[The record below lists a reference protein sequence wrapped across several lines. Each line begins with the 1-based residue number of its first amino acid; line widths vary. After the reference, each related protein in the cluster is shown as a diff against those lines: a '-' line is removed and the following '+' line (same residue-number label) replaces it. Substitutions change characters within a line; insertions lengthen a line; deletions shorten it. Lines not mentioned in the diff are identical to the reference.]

1 MLKYSEASYG
11 RQIIVGLIDAS
22 LSIIFVILFIIKM
35 PEFVNTYFKDVN
47 GSLLVAVVFVLYR
60 LFSLLLFH
68 QTVGMRLFRVVLLN
82 GEEQPLTFLE
92 KSLAAVFILFCG
104 TAYYRLK

>member
-1 MLKYSEASYG
+1 MLKYSESSYG

-22 LSIIFVILFIIKM
+22 LSIAFVIFFIIKM
-35 PEFVNTYFKDVN
+35 PELVNSYFKDVN

-68 QTVGMRLFRVVLLN
+68 QTVGMRLLRVVLLN

-92 KSLAAVFILFCG
+92 KSLAAIFILFRG
-104 TAYYRLK
+104 TAYYQLK